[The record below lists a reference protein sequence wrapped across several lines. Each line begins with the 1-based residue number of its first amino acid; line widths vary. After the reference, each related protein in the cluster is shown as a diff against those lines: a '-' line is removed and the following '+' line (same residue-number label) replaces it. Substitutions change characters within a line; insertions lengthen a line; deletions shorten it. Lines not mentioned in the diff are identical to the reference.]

1 MSASGMVY
9 ATRKFTF
16 SSAHRYWRPEWSAE
30 DNTRVFGNL
39 TVPHGHNYVLEVT
52 VRGAVEPATGMVMD
66 LGELKRLVGDLLVSR
81 FDHADLNRDAVF
93 ASGAIPTT
101 ENLVRAI
108 WDLLVPKLGG
118 ERLAAEYVGADLFCL
133 PSVQEG
139 FGIVFLEAMAAGLA
153 VVACR
158 AAAVPEVVRDGETGV
173 LAPPRDPEA
182 IARALGGLLQDPGR
196 AQALGEAGRRRVT
209 ELTPP
214 RVAER
219 FLHAVESIP
228 GLRRDI
234 QRGD

>member
-30 DNTRVFGNL
+30 ENTRTFGNL

-52 VRGAVEPATGMVMD
+52 VRGAVEPTTGMVMD
-66 LGELKRLVGDLLVSR
+66 LGDLKRLVGDAVVSR

-118 ERLAAEYVGADLFCL
+118 ERLHRLRLWEDPTFYVEY
-133 PSVQEG
+133 
-139 FGIVFLEAMAAGLA
+139 FG
-153 VVACR
+153 
-158 AAAVPEVVRDGETGV
+158 
-173 LAPPRDPEA
+173 
-182 IARALGGLLQDPGR
+182 
-196 AQALGEAGRRRVT
+196 
-209 ELTPP
+209 
-214 RVAER
+214 
-219 FLHAVESIP
+219 
-228 GLRRDI
+228 
-234 QRGD
+234 

>member
-52 VRGAVEPATGMVMD
+52 VRGAVDPATGMVMD
-66 LGELKRLVGDLLVSR
+66 LAELKRLVGDAVVSR

-108 WDLLVPKLGG
+108 WELLVPKLGG
-118 ERLAAEYVGADLFCL
+118 ERLHRLRLWEDPTFYVEY
-133 PSVQEG
+133 
-139 FGIVFLEAMAAGLA
+139 FG
-153 VVACR
+153 
-158 AAAVPEVVRDGETGV
+158 
-173 LAPPRDPEA
+173 
-182 IARALGGLLQDPGR
+182 
-196 AQALGEAGRRRVT
+196 
-209 ELTPP
+209 
-214 RVAER
+214 
-219 FLHAVESIP
+219 
-228 GLRRDI
+228 
-234 QRGD
+234 

>member
-30 DNTRVFGNL
+30 ENTRTFGNL

-52 VRGAVEPATGMVMD
+52 VRGAVDPATGMVMD
-66 LGELKRLVGDLLVSR
+66 LAELKRLVGDAVVSR

-118 ERLAAEYVGADLFCL
+118 ERLHRLRLWEDPTFYVEY
-133 PSVQEG
+133 
-139 FGIVFLEAMAAGLA
+139 FG
-153 VVACR
+153 
-158 AAAVPEVVRDGETGV
+158 
-173 LAPPRDPEA
+173 
-182 IARALGGLLQDPGR
+182 
-196 AQALGEAGRRRVT
+196 
-209 ELTPP
+209 
-214 RVAER
+214 
-219 FLHAVESIP
+219 
-228 GLRRDI
+228 
-234 QRGD
+234 

>member
-16 SSAHRYWRPEWSAE
+16 SSAHRYWRPEWSAD

-52 VRGAVEPATGMVMD
+52 VRGAVDPATGMVMD
-66 LGELKRLVGDLLVSR
+66 LVELKRLVGDLVVSR

-118 ERLAAEYVGADLFCL
+118 ERLHRLRLWEDPTFYVEY
-133 PSVQEG
+133 
-139 FGIVFLEAMAAGLA
+139 FG
-153 VVACR
+153 
-158 AAAVPEVVRDGETGV
+158 
-173 LAPPRDPEA
+173 
-182 IARALGGLLQDPGR
+182 
-196 AQALGEAGRRRVT
+196 
-209 ELTPP
+209 
-214 RVAER
+214 
-219 FLHAVESIP
+219 
-228 GLRRDI
+228 
-234 QRGD
+234 

>member
-30 DNTRVFGNL
+30 DNTRIFGNL

-52 VRGAVEPATGMVMD
+52 VRGAVDPATGMVMD
-66 LGELKRLVGDLLVSR
+66 LGELKRLVGDAVVSR

-118 ERLAAEYVGADLFCL
+118 ERLHRLRLWEDPTFYVEY
-133 PSVQEG
+133 
-139 FGIVFLEAMAAGLA
+139 FG
-153 VVACR
+153 
-158 AAAVPEVVRDGETGV
+158 
-173 LAPPRDPEA
+173 
-182 IARALGGLLQDPGR
+182 
-196 AQALGEAGRRRVT
+196 
-209 ELTPP
+209 
-214 RVAER
+214 
-219 FLHAVESIP
+219 
-228 GLRRDI
+228 
-234 QRGD
+234 